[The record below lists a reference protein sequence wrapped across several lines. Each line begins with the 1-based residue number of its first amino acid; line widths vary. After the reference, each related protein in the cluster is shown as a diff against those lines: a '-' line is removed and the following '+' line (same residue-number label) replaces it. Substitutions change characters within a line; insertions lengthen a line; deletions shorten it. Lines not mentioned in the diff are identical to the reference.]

1 MYGFQP
7 KSARGKTV
15 PQLADGGP
23 VPFGSRGVAAVRDL
37 IPKMQ
42 AMGFQPAPPPAAPA
56 DTSNTARLRAMIPQM
71 EAMGYKQQPQ
81 YLADGGMVH
90 SIKGMLGLRPK
101 THEELLA
108 ADAKAQERNREA
120 AAKMAERAAKQP
132 APAASAP
139 QSAITDYTGMSAMQ
153 RREKEQCLKNGGMVK
168 PHGFKA
174 GGLIRG
180 PGTGT
185 SDSIET
191 EKRPGTFIMPADST
205 QAIGPEAL
213 EELGGPEEMGE
224 EAESMEGQGGE
235 SGEAVPVRLS
245 NGEFEFPPEQVQA
258 LGEAVLTVMRDATHE
273 QAEDGPKGMP
283 KAAGFAPRQFFAD
296 GGPVETDVTR
306 IGNSYS
312 GGNVGGSVSINGQAG
327 AGTMSTVPAPVVP
340 APTTAAAPVAAAAPT
355 ATPAASTA
363 TPAAAPAAP
372 MGWAERN
379 AQRSNQVTASSIMDS
394 PERRAAQAALAP
406 APVAAPAPAIGLDAT
421 KPKPFGVQPPA
432 FGTPAGFQ
440 PRGYANG
447 GTVQD
452 EEKQRLANQTA
463 MYVQGAQAQAASRP
477 AAPAVTTASAAPASA
492 PATPKAAG
500 FMPGTRAVFNESGK
514 AIGDLAKQGRYAAA
528 AGETARAALAYGP
541 AVVDDVVGG
550 ALRSVAPTVVD
561 ASKQFFGAG
570 EPAPAPAS
578 PPTTKTASA
587 TTPPVPPA
595 PAQPAAVSATP
606 AVETTAVPAARPLT
620 AGPISAQ
627 NNAAAEALS
636 TPRAAGFVPGG
647 AGTALP
653 APVVRNST
661 NDWAARKAL
670 ENAATAASSITA
682 NGGRFDQNGPAGS
695 PQAAAYR
702 SALATDQALQQAQP
716 GMDQAAMR
724 ENGANQRTAVQDA
737 GATERT
743 VIQDQGATA
752 REAGRTAL
760 AGEELGLKRTAA
772 GFQTRAAAQLES
784 LQNAY
789 AAEKDQAKQAA
800 LARQIREI
808 QGKEQPARYKVAAGG
823 QQIDASG
830 VPYKVPDRIFNEQ
843 TGEVMQQGPSGAKNG
858 PIAISNDDA
867 GKKAFAAL
875 PSGAEFV
882 GPDGKTYRKS

>member
-101 THEELLA
+101 TREELLA

-120 AAKMAERAAKQP
+120 AAKVAERTAQQP
-132 APAASAP
+132 ATAAPAP
-139 QSAITDYTGMSAMQ
+139 QSAITDYAGMSAMQ
-153 RREKEQCLKNGGMVK
+153 RREKEQGLKNGGMVK

-213 EELGGPEEMGE
+213 EELGE

-235 SGEAVPVRLS
+235 AGEAVPVRLS

-312 GGNVGGSVSINGQAG
+312 GGNVGGSVSINGQTG
-327 AGTMSTVPAPVVP
+327 SGTMSTVPAPVVP
-340 APTTAAAPVAAAAPT
+340 VPTPAAAPAAAAAPT
-355 ATPAASTA
+355 ATPAATTA

-406 APVAAPAPAIGLDAT
+406 APVAAPAPAIGSDAT

-477 AAPAVTTASAAPASA
+477 AAPSVTTASAAPTPA

-561 ASKQFFGAG
+561 AGKQFFGAG
-570 EPAPAPAS
+570 ETAPAPAATPS
-578 PPTTKTASA
+578 TKTASA
-587 TTPPVPPA
+587 TTPPAPPA
-595 PAQPAAVSATP
+595 PAQPSAVSAAP
-606 AVETTAVPAARPLT
+606 AVETTAAPAAQPLT
-620 AGPISAQ
+620 AGPISTQ

-636 TPRAAGFVPGG
+636 TPRATGFVPGG
-647 AGTALP
+647 AGAALP
-653 APVVRNST
+653 VPVVRNST

-702 SALATDQALQQAQP
+702 SALATDQAMQLAQP

-724 ENGANQRTAVQDA
+724 ENGANQRTVVQDA
-737 GATERT
+737 GATTRT
-743 VIQDQGATA
+743 SMQEQGATA

-760 AGEELGLKRTAA
+760 AGEELGLKREAQ
-772 GFQTRAAAQLES
+772 GFQTRAAAQLEN

-789 AAEKDQAKQAA
+789 TAEKDPAKQAI
-800 LARQIREI
+800 LARQIREL

-823 QQIDASG
+823 QQIDANG
-830 VPYKVPDRIFNEQ
+830 VAYKVPDRVFNEQ
-843 TGEVMQQGPSGAKNG
+843 TGEFSDGATPKAPAAPSASGAPATPANKAQYDALPKGAQYIKNG
-858 PIAISNDDA
+858 VVYVK
-867 GKKAFAAL
+867 G
-875 PSGAEFV
+875 
-882 GPDGKTYRKS
+882 